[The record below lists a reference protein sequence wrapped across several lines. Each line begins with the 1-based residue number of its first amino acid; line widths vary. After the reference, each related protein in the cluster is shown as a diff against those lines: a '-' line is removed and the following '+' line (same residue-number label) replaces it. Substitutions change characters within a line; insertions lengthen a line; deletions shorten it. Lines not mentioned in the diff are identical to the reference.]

1 MKKLLSALLILV
13 ALVTLVSCASNAKQA
28 KEAQSKETTIEIS
41 APVADVE
48 KEDIPSF
55 LYEAFV
61 PEENK
66 QYLGVILQDV
76 EGYRWNPQYTSQ
88 EDFNTLFFLEDDVQ
102 YERNPVDGKMYFVF
116 KFQARAAAP
125 ELTFNCLLKKDGVPL
140 AGVEVK
146 VSIDADLNITLLSTG
161 SGPVISTL

>member
-1 MKKLLSALLILV
+1 MKKLLSVLLILV
-13 ALVTLVSCASNAKQA
+13 ALVTLVSCASNAK
-28 KEAQSKETTIEIS
+28 QSKETTIEIS

-102 YERNPVDGKMYFVF
+102 YERNPGDGKMYFVF

-161 SGPVISTL
+161 SGPVISTI

>member
-1 MKKLLSALLILV
+1 MKKLLSVLLILV
-13 ALVTLVSCASNAKQA
+13 ALVTLVSCASNAK
-28 KEAQSKETTIEIS
+28 QSKETTIEIS

-102 YERNPVDGKMYFVF
+102 YERNPGDGKMYFVF
-116 KFQARAAAP
+116 KFQARTAAP
-125 ELTFNCLLKKDGVPL
+125 ELTFNCLLKKDGVPV

-161 SGPVISTL
+161 SGPVISTI

>member
-1 MKKLLSALLILV
+1 MKKLLSVLLILV
-13 ALVTLVSCASNAKQA
+13 ALVTLVSCASNAK
-28 KEAQSKETTIEIS
+28 QSKETTIEIS

-102 YERNPVDGKMYFVF
+102 YERNPGDGKMYFVF

-146 VSIDADLNITLLSTG
+146 VSIDADLSITLLSTG
-161 SGPVISTL
+161 SGPVISTI

>member
-1 MKKLLSALLILV
+1 MKKLLSVLLILV
-13 ALVTLVSCASNAKQA
+13 ALVTLVSCASSAKQA
-28 KEAQSKETTIEIS
+28 EKQSEETTIEIA

-48 KEDIPSF
+48 KEDIPVF

-66 QYLGVILQDV
+66 QYLGVILEDID
-76 EGYRWNPQYTSQ
+76 GYTWNPQYTSY
-88 EDFNTLFFLEDDVQ
+88 EDFYALFFLEDDVQ
-102 YERNPVDGKMYFVF
+102 YEKNSADGKMYYVF
-116 KFQARAAAP
+116 KFQAKEAAP
-125 ELTFNCLLKKDGVPL
+125 ELTFNCLLKKDGVAV

-161 SGPVISTL
+161 SGPAISSL